1 MNKQSDSIRQR
12 MGRLMAWLSLTSCP
26 IFRRSSG
33 QLVVAWLLFWWFPV
47 CLAVSPVANDA
58 KYPVRAV
65 SSGDMLH
72 WVGALLIVLAI
83 FFLCIWGIRK
93 LGGIT
98 VSGADKMR
106 IVGGLS
112 LGMREKVVL
121 LQVGKKQ
128 LILGV
133 TPGRIDALH
142 VLEGDDCLSSIKE
155 QPSMAM
161 DAGFAQKLMQVMKG
175 RSDA

>member
-1 MNKQSDSIRQR
+1 M
-12 MGRLMAWLSLTSCP
+12 
-26 IFRRSSG
+26 
-33 QLVVAWLLFWWFPV
+33 
-47 CLAVSPVANDA
+47 
-58 KYPVRAV
+58 
-65 SSGDMLH
+65 
-72 WVGALLIVLAI
+72 
-83 FFLCIWGIRK
+83 RK

-98 VSGADKMR
+98 VNNAEKMR

-112 LGMREKVVL
+112 LGMREKVIL

-142 VLEGDDCLSSIKE
+142 VLEGDDCLNREESA
-155 QPSMAM
+155 SMSVET
-161 DAGFAQKLMQVMKG
+161 GFAQKLAQVMKG

>member
-1 MNKQSDSIRQR
+1 MPGKII
-12 MGRLMAWLSLTSCP
+12 A
-26 IFRRSSG
+26 
-33 QLVVAWLLFWWFPV
+33 VWLLFWWFPA
-47 CLAVSPVANDA
+47 CFAVSDTDIQ
-58 KYPVRAV
+58 KQTVRTV

-72 WVGALLIVLAI
+72 WAIGLLIVLGI
-83 FFLCIWGIRK
+83 FFLCVWAMRRLSGV
-93 LGGIT
+93 T
-98 VSGADKMR
+98 VNSAEKMR

-142 VLEGDDCLSSIKE
+142 VLEGDDCLNREES
-155 QPSMAM
+155 PSMNM
-161 DAGFAQKLMQVMKG
+161 DTGFAQKLMQVMKG